1 VDSKRLVRVGALLFA
16 MFGVGLAAVMSR
28 DASALASEMWPAVLG
43 AVAVYTVKRR
53 QVPLILF
60 LVLVLAF
67 AAFWLGGRPLGLSV
81 GGAIGVML
89 EAAVIAWVM
98 TAGGRIRP
106 ALRTDDDVS
115 RYVVAVTL
123 GGLVAAFSSMVALGL
138 TGEGALWLIGLGTFV
153 GHASSSLILLPF
165 FVDTD
170 DHPAIANKY
179 ERVCQWVVTLG
190 VTAVVFIPGDFP
202 AMLFL
207 VIPGLGWGA
216 LRGPLKEVQLQ
227 LLAVV
232 TIGTVLTTWGYGPLA
247 EAPDRYALPEDVTG
261 IVLQSF
267 FIACVLVTIPLSM
280 AVGQQVEN
288 ARQARVERDR
298 VQQIVSSANVAIIG
312 TDEIGRVTLFN
323 PGAEVLLGYTPDD
336 VLGRFTTMFHT
347 PEEISRQAELL
358 GVRDDFVSVSLKLA
372 EPGTGAVDIKFLRK
386 DAVERTHLMT
396 LSRIVDDRDA
406 VIGYVSTSEDVDDRV
421 RAHEAIVDALDA
433 ERRAVDRLR
442 EVDQVK
448 DTFVSAVSH
457 ELRTPIT
464 SIVGYLEMLQDGS
477 FGELN
482 AEQDDAIGRVNTNS
496 RRLLSLIDE
505 LLTLSRVQDEGL
517 GLDDREDIDLAA
529 VVQTAYDV
537 VAPSWSA
544 RDLAVHLLLPEGA
557 VPFTG
562 DEEMLER
569 MVVNLLGNAVKF
581 TPEGGRVS
589 VELHHNGAGA
599 VIEVADT
606 GIGIPLEEQEL
617 LFTRFFR
624 SSTAQ
629 AQAIPGSGLGLS
641 IAHAIVE
648 MHGGDVGVTSQPG
661 IGTTFRVRLPAGS

>member
-1 VDSKRLVRVGALLFA
+1 
-16 MFGVGLAAVMSR
+16 MFTVGLAAVLSR
-28 DASALASEMWPAVLG
+28 DSSALASEMWPAVLG
-43 AVAVYTVKRR
+43 AVAVYTAKRR
-53 QVPLILF
+53 QVPLVLA
-60 LVLVLAF
+60 LVFVLAF

-81 GGAIGVML
+81 GGGIGVML

-106 ALRTDDDVS
+106 ALKTDDDVS

-123 GGLVAAFSSMVALGL
+123 GALVAALVSMLSLAL

-153 GHASSSLILLPF
+153 GHASSSFIVLPF

-170 DHPAIANKY
+170 DHPAIANKF
-179 ERVCQWVVTLG
+179 ERACQWAVTIG
-190 VTAVVFIPGDFP
+190 VTTVVFIPVDFP

-216 LRGPLKEVQLQ
+216 LRSPLKEVQLQ
-227 LLAVV
+227 LLVVV

-247 EAPDRYALPEDVTG
+247 EAPDRYQLPADVTG

-298 VQQIVSSANVAIIG
+298 VARIVDSANVAIIG
-312 TDEIGRVTLFN
+312 ADEIGRINSFN
-323 PGAEVLLGYTPDD
+323 PAAQMMLGYTPDE
-336 VLGRFTTMFHT
+336 VHGQFTTMFHT
-347 PEEISRQAELL
+347 PEEISRLAVDF
-358 GVRDDFVSVSLKLA
+358 GVPDDFVDVALKLA
-372 EPGTGAVDIKFLRK
+372 EPDTGPVDIKFLRG
-386 DAVERTHLMT
+386 DGTERTHSMT
-396 LSRIVDDRDA
+396 LSRIVDDRGV
-406 VIGYVSTSEDVDDRV
+406 VIGYVSTSEDIDDRV
-421 RAHEAIVDALDA
+421 RSHEAIVEALEV
-433 ERRAVDRLR
+433 ERRAVERLR

-477 FGELN
+477 FGDLN
-482 AEQDDAIGRVNTNS
+482 DEQHDAVGRVNTNS

-505 LLTLSRVQDEGL
+505 LLTLSRVQDAGL
-517 GLDDREDIDLAA
+517 GMEGREDLDLAA
-529 VVQTAYDV
+529 VVRTAYDV
-537 VAPSWSA
+537 VAPSWSG
-544 RDLAVHLLLPEGA
+544 RELAVDLTVPDCR
-557 VPFTG
+557 VPFHG

-581 TPEGGRVS
+581 TPEGGRVT
-589 VELHHNGAGA
+589 VELHRAGNGGGA

-606 GIGIPLEEQEL
+606 GIGIPVDEQEL

-629 AQAIPGSGLGLS
+629 EQAIPGSGLGLS
-641 IAHAIVE
+641 IAHAIVD
-648 MHGGDVGVTSQPG
+648 MHGGDVVVTSEPG
-661 IGTTFRVRLPAGS
+661 VGTTFRVQLPGVS